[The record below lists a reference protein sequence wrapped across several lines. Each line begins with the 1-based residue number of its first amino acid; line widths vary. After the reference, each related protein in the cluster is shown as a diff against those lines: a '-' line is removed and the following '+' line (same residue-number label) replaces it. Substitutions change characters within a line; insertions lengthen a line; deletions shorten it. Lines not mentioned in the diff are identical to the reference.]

1 MFRKH
6 LILKLALVALIIV
19 VGAGLFASAAPGDSS
34 DPLVSLSYINE
45 TVIPSLT
52 ARFEGMVGEAK
63 SELSNSFDNTI
74 EEFKESLS
82 AETVSNALDDIGN
95 RSEYKTV
102 ELSDGQAVV
111 LEPGCEILFVS
122 GEGLCIGNLSD
133 TTAGSSLENGRL
145 EANHLYLSTGEAS
158 ISSDGEA
165 ELLIKGSYTIQ

>member
-6 LILKLALVALIIV
+6 LILKLAIVALVIV

-52 ARFEGMVGEAK
+52 AKFEGLVGDAK
-63 SELSNSFDNTI
+63 DELSASFDNTL
-74 EEFKESLS
+74 EEFKSSLN
-82 AETVSNALDDIGN
+82 AETVTNALDDIGS

-111 LEPGCEILFVS
+111 LEPGCEVLFVS
-122 GEGLCIGNLSD
+122 GEGLCIGTLSD
-133 TTAGSSLENGRL
+133 TTSGTALENGRL
-145 EANHLYLSTGEAS
+145 EANHLYLSTGDAS
-158 ISSDGEA
+158 VSADGEA
-165 ELLIKGSYTIQ
+165 ELLIKGNYDIQ

>member
-6 LILKLALVALIIV
+6 LILKLALVALVIV

-52 ARFEGMVGEAK
+52 AKFEGLVGDAK
-63 SELSNSFDNTI
+63 DELSASFDNTL
-74 EEFKESLS
+74 EEFKSSLN
-82 AETVSNALDDIGN
+82 AETVTNALDDIGS

-111 LEPGCEILFVS
+111 LEPGCEVLFVS
-122 GEGLCIGNLSD
+122 GEGLCIGTLSD
-133 TTAGSSLENGRL
+133 TTSGTALENGRL
-145 EANHLYLSTGEAS
+145 EANHLYLSTGDAS
-158 ISSDGEA
+158 VSADGEA
-165 ELLIKGSYTIQ
+165 ELLIKGNYDIQ